1 MWVTQ
6 DVVRLYRLIVQR
18 MYRLRRIAPLRTVQ
32 VADEGWGW
40 ADTHDRDGVWMQ
52 VAVAEGMLAEEL
64 TSDDDFYVLI
74 EWNRIGRL

>member
-1 MWVTQ
+1 M
-6 DVVRLYRLIVQR
+6 
-18 MYRLRRIAPLRTVQ
+18 RTVQ